1 MKKGKQKKGRKGPLS
16 KSEITINPAPDLIIN
31 SSLNYENELLM
42 NENEILDNI
51 DNNNNNNNCKLS
63 QINITTFIDKN
74 KSFHSSTPINM
85 NRKK

>member
-1 MKKGKQKKGRKGPLS
+1 
-16 KSEITINPAPDLIIN
+16 
-31 SSLNYENELLM
+31 M

-85 NRKK
+85 NRKNNDYKQKISLKKGGESLITNQH